1 MTEVTPQPTKVVI
14 ICCRPELKD
23 FVGIIICQTT
33 CPVIIVIIFVN
44 TIILITV
51 ILVIVI
57 TVIVIT
63 VIVINVIIII
73 VIIVN
78 MLRFDEKCWAVE
90 ETKCRTV
97 YDTGAIL

>member
-57 TVIVIT
+57 TVIVI
-63 VIVINVIIII
+63 NVIIII